1 MAEPM
6 TDCGSK
12 RSLRLLVL
20 EDDAGVGYAL
30 GRWLRE
36 RHVQPILAAT
46 TADAMTMLQDAAF
59 IQVSFDGL
67 LADYNLPDASG
78 MRVIQHFCKEYPA
91 LPVALMTG
99 AWDLTLELWTRARH
113 IPLFRKP
120 LQMGEVE
127 DWLQQVGATH

>member
-1 MAEPM
+1 MAER
-6 TDCGSK
+6 TADSGGK
-12 RSLRLLVL
+12 RGLRLLVL
-20 EDDAGVGYAL
+20 EDDVGVGYAL

-46 TADAMTMLQDAAF
+46 TADAMAMLQDAAF

-78 MRVIQHFCKEYPA
+78 LRVIRYFCTEYPA

-120 LQMGEVE
+120 LQLEDVETWLHEVE
-127 DWLQQVGATH
+127 ATH